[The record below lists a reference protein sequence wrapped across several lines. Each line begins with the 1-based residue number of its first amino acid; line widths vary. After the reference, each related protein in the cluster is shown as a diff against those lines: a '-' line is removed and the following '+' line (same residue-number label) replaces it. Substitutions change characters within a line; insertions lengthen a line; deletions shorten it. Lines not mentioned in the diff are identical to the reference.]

1 MSPDHEDDDEE
12 LVEYYLGGG
21 GDEPSDDDDD
31 RSGTDRHRRGAL
43 IGLAVVVVLVA
54 VAITLTSVLVD
65 TSTSP
70 GDPRT
75 AAQRWGDAF
84 VRGDLAAERRL
95 ECAAG
100 SKSGDQLRLI
110 TVDAVGAAAG
120 KAEQVATDRWSVP
133 LRLRGLGGGTED
145 AVSVAVVRESGRYL
159 VC

>member
-1 MSPDHEDDDEE
+1 VTPDHEDDDE

-21 GDEPSDDDDD
+21 GDEPSDDDDA
-31 RSGTDRHRRGAL
+31 SGSDRHRKGAL

-65 TSTSP
+65 TSSSP

-84 VRGDLAAERRL
+84 VRGDLVAERRL

-100 SKSGDQLRLI
+100 SKSGDELRLI
-110 TVDAVGAAAG
+110 TVDAVRAAAG
-120 KAEQVATDRWSVP
+120 TAEQVATDRWAVP
-133 LRLRGLGGGTED
+133 LQLRDLGGGTED
-145 AVSVAVVRESGRYL
+145 AVSVTVVRESGRYL